1 MFGMYFVI
9 YHLVSFV
16 HFGVSFFGFGVGGWE
31 HSRMR
36 KISFSFIHMMFRPLF
51 LIDELIKL
59 KLQMMEAAKFITR

>member
-1 MFGMYFVI
+1 MVCILFSI
-9 YHLVSFV
+9 ISLPLLI
-16 HFGVSFFGFGVGGWE
+16 FGVSFFGFGVGGWE